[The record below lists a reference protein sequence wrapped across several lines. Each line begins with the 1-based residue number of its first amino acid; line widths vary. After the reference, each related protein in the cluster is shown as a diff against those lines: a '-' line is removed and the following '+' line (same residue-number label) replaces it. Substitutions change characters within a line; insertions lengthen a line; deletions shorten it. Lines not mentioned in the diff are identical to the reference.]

1 MNFSE
6 ILNNKVNELAY
17 AYSGN
22 YDFGNLNYIGKES
35 IISQRGV
42 KILYKGTFRGSK
54 IYVGKYVEI
63 KNYILLLE
71 DYIEEI
77 PNSDIKINRY
87 KVIGAM
93 FVKYLTSYA
102 KLGYKLVREVKGVEI
117 AKDYRFKGYGK
128 FLYSVLV
135 NELNW
140 TLIGDLEQY
149 EGARRLWVS
158 LSNDPNFI
166 VDVVDSST
174 GTIFEKDVKITDIFD
189 ERIWVRIENKF
200 KDSRVGKFHRLVLTK
215 VEI

>member
-6 ILNNKVNELAY
+6 ILNDKVNELTY

-22 YDFGNLNYIGKES
+22 YDFGNLDYIGNER

-63 KNYILLLE
+63 GNYILLLK

-93 FVKYLTSYA
+93 FVIETTIKEASIRTE
-102 KLGYKLVREVKGVEI
+102 KLNEDFNFVKMDKPDFAI
-117 AKDYRFKGYGK
+117 
-128 FLYSVLV
+128 
-135 NELNW
+135 
-140 TLIGDLEQY
+140 
-149 EGARRLWVS
+149 
-158 LSNDPNFI
+158 
-166 VDVVDSST
+166 VVDC
-174 GTIFEKDVKITDIFD
+174 
-189 ERIWVRIENKF
+189 
-200 KDSRVGKFHRLVLTK
+200 
-215 VEI
+215 